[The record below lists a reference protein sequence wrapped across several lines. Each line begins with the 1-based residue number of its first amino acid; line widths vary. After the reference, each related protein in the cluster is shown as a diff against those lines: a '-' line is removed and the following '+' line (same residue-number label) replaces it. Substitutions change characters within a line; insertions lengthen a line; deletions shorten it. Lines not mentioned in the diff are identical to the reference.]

1 MLQSVLN
8 IYALLSKCE
17 VKMAL
22 LLSFYGPRKVEVSQ
36 NKYTKR
42 MRLIFRNLDQTSMV
56 SEGLH
61 VQHEDFAFINKNQE

>member
-8 IYALLSKCE
+8 IYALLTKCE

-22 LLSFYGPRKVEVSQ
+22 LLSFYGPRKVEVSL

-56 SEGLH
+56 SEGIH
-61 VQHEDFAFINKNQE
+61 VQHEDFAFINKSQE